1 MGDDVSIGVLTKVF
15 PPQLVDRVIARTQTG
30 EHRNRLLP
38 PRLMVYYVMALALFS
53 SGSYQEVMR
62 SLVAGL
68 EWISHRY
75 LPWHLPT
82 KAAIFKARTRL
93 GYEVMDELF
102 SEVARPM
109 AEPGGP
115 GFLHGW
121 RLVAVDGTTLDI
133 PDTPANERFY
143 GRPGTKTEAKSPFPQ
158 ARVLGLVECGTHLVI
173 GAVVSGFGTSELDL
187 YPGLLHRMDS
197 SMLLLADRGFFNYPA
212 FAAGVETGAQ
222 LLWRVKANTNLPV
235 LRELPDGSYLSE
247 VRPGSHHGRVGPGQ
261 HFPVRVI
268 EYTVSTPG
276 KEPSGFRLVTT
287 ILDPGRAAALE
298 LARAYARRWEI
309 EGCFDELKTHER
321 GAGLVLRS
329 KTPSGVLQEVYGY
342 LCVHY
347 ALRALIGDIAQEF
360 DEDPLRLS
368 FICTLRAARRSLA
381 GRPAFSP

>member
-1 MGDDVSIGVLTKVF
+1 LSDDVSIGVLTKVF
-15 PPQLVDRVIARTQTG
+15 PPGLVDRVIARTLTG

-68 EWISHRY
+68 EWINHRY

-82 KAAIFKARTRL
+82 KAAIFKARSRL

-102 SEVARPM
+102 SEVARPV
-109 AEPGGP
+109 AHPGGP

-121 RLVAVDGTTLDI
+121 RLVAMDGTTLDL

-158 ARVLGLVECGTHLVI
+158 ARVLGVGECGTHAVF
-173 GAVVSGFGTSELDL
+173 GAVVSGFDTAETDLFPALLDRL
-187 YPGLLHRMDS
+187 DA
-197 SMLLLADRGFFNYPA
+197 SMLLLADRGFFSYPA
-212 FAAGVETGAQ
+212 FAEGVGSGAQ
-222 LLWRVKANTNLPV
+222 LLWRVKANVDLPV
-235 LRELPDGSYLSE
+235 FEELPDGSYLSE
-247 VRPGSHHGRVGPGQ
+247 VRPGSHHHRVGPGP

-268 EYTVSTPG
+268 EYSVSAPG
-276 KEPSGFRLVTT
+276 QEPTAFRLVTT
-287 ILDPGRAAALE
+287 LLDPAQVSARE
-298 LARAYARRWEI
+298 LALAYARRWEI

-329 KTPSGVLQEVYGY
+329 KTPSGVLQEIYGY

-347 ALRALIGDIAQEF
+347 ALRSLIGDIAQEF
-360 DEDPLRLS
+360 DEDPLRIS

-381 GRPAFSP
+381 GHPAFSP

>member
-1 MGDDVSIGVLTKVF
+1 
-15 PPQLVDRVIARTQTG
+15 
-30 EHRNRLLP
+30 
-38 PRLMVYYVMALALFS
+38 MVYYVMALALFS

-68 EWISHRY
+68 EWINHRY

-82 KAAIFKARTRL
+82 KAAIFKARSRL

-102 SEVARPM
+102 SEVARP
-109 AEPGGP
+109 AAQPGGP

-143 GRPGTKTEAKSPFPQ
+143 GRPGTKTESKSPFPQ

-173 GAVVSGFGTSELDL
+173 GAVVSGFDTSELDL
-187 YPGLLHRMDS
+187 YPGLLDRVDS

-247 VRPGSHHGRVGPGQ
+247 VRPGSHHGRVGPGP

-276 KEPSGFRLVTT
+276 KEPTVFRLVTT
-287 ILDPGRAAALE
+287 ILDPGQAAALE

-329 KTPSGVLQEVYGY
+329 KTPSGCCRKSTGT
-342 LCVHY
+342 CV
-347 ALRALIGDIAQEF
+347 
-360 DEDPLRLS
+360 
-368 FICTLRAARRSLA
+368 CTTRCV
-381 GRPAFSP
+381 P

>member
-1 MGDDVSIGVLTKVF
+1 MSDDVSIGVLTKVF

-68 EWISHRY
+68 EWITQRY

-82 KAAIFKARTRL
+82 KAAIFKARSRL

-102 SEVARPM
+102 SEVAKPM
-109 AEPGGP
+109 AQPGDP

-121 RLVAVDGTTLDI
+121 RLVSVDGTTLDI
-133 PDTPANERFY
+133 PDTPANEHSY

-173 GAVVSGFGTSELDL
+173 GAVVSGFDTSEYDL
-187 YPGLLHRMDS
+187 FPALLHRMDS
-197 SMLLLADRGFFNYPA
+197 SMLVVADRGFYSFPA
-212 FAAGVETGAQ
+212 FTQGADTGAQ
-222 LLWRVKANTNLPV
+222 LLWRVKSNTVLPV
-235 LRELPDGSYLSE
+235 LAELPDGSYLSDI
-247 VRPGSHHGRVGPGQ
+247 RPGAHHQPDRSGRHLQ
-261 HFPVRVI
+261 VRVI

-276 KEPSGFRLVTT
+276 QDPTGFRLVTT
-287 ILDPGRAAALE
+287 ILDPGQATAQE

-329 KTPSGVLQEVYGY
+329 KTPSGVLQEIYGY

-347 ALRALIGDIAQEF
+347 ALRSLIGDIAHEF
-360 DEDPLRLS
+360 DEDPLRFS
-368 FICTLRAARRSLA
+368 FTCTLRAARRSLA
-381 GRPAFSP
+381 GHPAFSP